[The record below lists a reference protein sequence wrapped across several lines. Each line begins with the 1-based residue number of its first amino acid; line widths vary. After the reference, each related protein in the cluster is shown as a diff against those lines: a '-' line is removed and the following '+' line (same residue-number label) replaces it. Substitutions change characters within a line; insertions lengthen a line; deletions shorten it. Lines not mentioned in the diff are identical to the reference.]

1 MFRYVI
7 YMAAVAG
14 IGLAGHTA
22 ISGRADAQM
31 HGPGWRHHDYW
42 QPGWMRRHHWRR
54 GRDAD
59 MQARMRRHWTF
70 MHEGLPRE
78 YENARST
85 AAQSKE
91 AISAGGQLYAEHCA
105 SCHGKSGL
113 GDGEAGKSLTPS
125 PALLAYLIQ
134 RPIAVDSYLLWS
146 ISEGGEEFKTGM
158 PAFKDVLK
166 RDEIWKVVSYMRA
179 GFPPKKDSN

>member
-1 MFRYVI
+1 MFRYLI
-7 YMAAVAG
+7 YVAAFVALTG
-14 IGLAGHTA
+14 IGLAGHVA
-22 ISGRADAQM
+22 VGGRANAQM

-70 MHEGLPRE
+70 IHEGVPQE
-78 YENARST
+78 YETARST
-85 AAQSKE
+85 VAQSDE
-91 AISAGGQLYAEHCA
+91 VISVGGKLYAEHCA

-113 GDGEAGKSLTPS
+113 GAGKSLTPS

-146 ISEGGEEFKTGM
+146 ISEGGKESKPGCLLSKTC
-158 PAFKDVLK
+158 
-166 RDEIWKVVSYMRA
+166 
-179 GFPPKKDSN
+179 